1 MLGELKYSYPQE
13 VYQEVPGEISLALS
27 ISGCQLKCKSCH
39 SNETWDKNFGEVL
52 DEESID
58 NLLKR
63 FKYVTC
69 VLFYG
74 GEWNILKL
82 INIIDYIKSV
92 RPELKI
98 CLYTGYELNFFK
110 EEFIKRLDFIKTG
123 KYIEELGGLDN
134 SNTNQKFIILKPKN

>member
-1 MLGELKYSYPQE
+1 M
-13 VYQEVPGEISLALS
+13 
-27 ISGCQLKCKSCH
+27 
-39 SNETWDKNFGEVL
+39 
-52 DEESID
+52 
-58 NLLKR
+58 LKR

-123 KYIEELGGLDN
+123 KYIEKFGGLDN
-134 SNTNQKFIILKPKN
+134 SNTNQKFIILKPK